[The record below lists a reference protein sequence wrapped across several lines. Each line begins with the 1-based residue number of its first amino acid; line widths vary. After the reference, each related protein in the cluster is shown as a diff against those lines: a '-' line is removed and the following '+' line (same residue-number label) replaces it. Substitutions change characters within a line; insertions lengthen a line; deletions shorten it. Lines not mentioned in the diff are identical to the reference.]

1 GHTWKAFG
9 EDASGTGCGLNPPRG
24 EDHFPFLSYTTI
36 TGSPSRC
43 ANLLPGS
50 GNEVINAFNAGTNF
64 IWLTPNDCNNM
75 HSCSVATGDN
85 YIHGWVPQLLTAMN
99 GKKALLILTF
109 DEAYTNPPYIYHAFI
124 GPAAKLAYKST
135 VEYTHYS
142 LAKMIEDVWGGG
154 NLGQN
159 DVSANSPVE
168 FFLPG
173 GPDFGLVANPT
184 SVSFAAGGSATSTIS
199 LTASGG
205 FTGTVGLTAGQRH
218 GHVRCFV
225 LDRFRPDRDAPGPL
239 GLGGRRDL
247 GHTVLVRPHRAT
259 CFRRRR
265 YVPGQGPDPGQSR
278 AHRHREPCRRRLP
291 AR

>member
-1 GHTWKAFG
+1 M
-9 EDASGTGCGLNPPRG
+9 
-24 EDHFPFLSYTTI
+24 
-36 TGSPSRC
+36 
-43 ANLLPGS
+43 
-50 GNEVINAFNAGTNF
+50 INAFNAGTNF

-99 GKKALLILTF
+99 GKNALLILTF

-168 FFLPG
+168 SQFRFSRLVVRPVALEAVPRKDRPHVAVEIDRPVGRPAGEPDEQQHHNG
-173 GPDFGLVANPT
+173 GAKFHRSGHRKKRREESAAEKWEYIRENPVRAGLVSHWSDWPYR
-184 SVSFAAGGSATSTIS
+184 I
-199 LTASGG
+199 G
-205 FTGTVGLTAGQRH
+205 FEL
-218 GHVRCFV
+218 
-225 LDRFRPDRDAPGPL
+225 
-239 GLGGRRDL
+239 
-247 GHTVLVRPHRAT
+247 
-259 CFRRRR
+259 
-265 YVPGQGPDPGQSR
+265 
-278 AHRHREPCRRRLP
+278 
-291 AR
+291 